1 MRAISIRRLI
11 LFAKVG
17 SINGLEALRV
27 SVKCTLYA
35 GSEPHATSNKIAVP
49 IELHSAVRGK
59 YLPEIPLLMAT
70 EAIYIGQQ
78 LGESTY
84 LKCHY

>member
-1 MRAISIRRLI
+1 M
-11 LFAKVG
+11 
-17 SINGLEALRV
+17 
-27 SVKCTLYA
+27 KCTLYA

-49 IELHSAVRGK
+49 IELQSAVKGK
-59 YLPEIPLLMAT
+59 YLPKIPLLMAT
-70 EAIYIGQQ
+70 EAIFIGQQ

>member
-1 MRAISIRRLI
+1 M
-11 LFAKVG
+11 
-17 SINGLEALRV
+17 
-27 SVKCTLYA
+27 KCTLYA
-35 GSEPHATSNKIAVP
+35 GSDSDHSNKKAVP

-59 YLPEIPLLMAT
+59 YLPEIPSLRAT
-70 EAIYIGQQ
+70 EANHIDQQ

>member
-1 MRAISIRRLI
+1 MD
-11 LFAKVG
+11 
-17 SINGLEALRV
+17 LRQG
-27 SVKCTLYA
+27 YIYEMHFIA

-70 EAIYIGQQ
+70 EAIYIGQ
-78 LGESTY
+78 
-84 LKCHY
+84 

>member
-1 MRAISIRRLI
+1 MT
-11 LFAKVG
+11 
-17 SINGLEALRV
+17 V

-35 GSEPHATSNKIAVP
+35 GSEASNKIAVS

-59 YLPEIPLLMAT
+59 YLPEIPLLRAT

-84 LKCHY
+84 FHY